1 MHKYEMRFG
10 RVIRLACVIPMLL
23 LGGCFSEDDIRTLT
37 SDAVGLVLSIAEMA
51 LNNMISTVFDNLFI
65 TT

>member
-1 MHKYEMRFG
+1 MHKYEMSLG
-10 RVIRLACVIPMLL
+10 RAIRLACVIPMLL

-37 SDAVGLVLSIAEMA
+37 SDTVGFALNVAGVA
-51 LNNMISTVFDNLFI
+51 LNNLISTVFDNLFI